1 MQYHHGG
8 VGSAPPNSFWN
19 NYFFNDIKIV
29 LMKDKLQEQIESV

>member
-8 VGSAPPNSFWN
+8 VGSAPPIHFGTI
-19 NYFFNDIKIV
+19 FFNDIKIV

>member
-1 MQYHHGG
+1 M
-8 VGSAPPNSFWN
+8 VGSDLPPNSFWN